1 LISHQ
6 IEHRFLIL
14 FSMPAKPAATR
25 RKKPP
30 AAGILLRYRE
40 KDSALGVSR
49 ETAARLAESLGVS
62 ETQVIHVALAQL
74 ARQTLP
80 RYAVDSGPLTD
91 EQYNVIRTQVPQ
103 KGFTS
108 TRKRLY

>member
-1 LISHQ
+1 MS
-6 IEHRFLIL
+6 
-14 FSMPAKPAATR
+14 AKSTTTR

-30 AAGILLRYRE
+30 ASGILLRYRE

-49 ETAARLAESLGVS
+49 ETAISLAESLGVS

-80 RYAVDSGPLTD
+80 RYGVDNGPMTD
-91 EQYNVIRTQVPQ
+91 EQYGAIEKQVPQ
-103 KGFTS
+103 QGFS
-108 TRKRLY
+108 SSRKRLY

>member
-1 LISHQ
+1 
-6 IEHRFLIL
+6 
-14 FSMPAKPAATR
+14 MPAKPATTR

-30 AAGILLRYRE
+30 IAGILLRYRE

-49 ETAARLAESLGVS
+49 ETAPKLAESLGVS

-80 RYAVDSGPLTD
+80 RYEVDNGPLTD
-91 EQYNVIRTQVPQ
+91 EQYNAIEKQVPQ
-103 KGFTS
+103 EGFTS
-108 TRKRLY
+108 TRKRLF

>member
-1 LISHQ
+1 
-6 IEHRFLIL
+6 
-14 FSMPAKPAATR
+14 MPARTATR

-30 AAGILLRYRE
+30 SSGILLRYRD

-49 ETAARLAESLGVS
+49 ETASRLAETLGVS

-80 RYAVDSGPLTD
+80 RYEIDNGPLTD
-91 EQYNVIRTQVPQ
+91 EHYDAIEQQVPQ
-103 KGFTS
+103 EGFTS
-108 TRKRLY
+108 KRKRLY

>member
-1 LISHQ
+1 
-6 IEHRFLIL
+6 
-14 FSMPAKPAATR
+14 MPARTASR

-30 AAGILLRYRE
+30 SSGILLRYRD

-49 ETAARLAESLGVS
+49 ETASRLAETLGVS

-80 RYAVDSGPLTD
+80 RYEIDNGPLTD
-91 EQYNVIRTQVPQ
+91 EHYDAIAQQVPQ
-103 KGFTS
+103 EGFTGK
-108 TRKRLY
+108 RKRLY

>member
-1 LISHQ
+1 
-6 IEHRFLIL
+6 
-14 FSMPAKPAATR
+14 MTAKTATR

-30 AAGILLRYRE
+30 SSGILLRYRD

-49 ETAARLAESLGVS
+49 ETASRLAETLGVS

-80 RYAVDSGPLTD
+80 RYEIDNGPLTD
-91 EQYNVIRTQVPQ
+91 EQYEAIEQQVPQ
-103 KGFTS
+103 EGFVS
-108 TRKRLY
+108 KRKRLY

>member
-1 LISHQ
+1 
-6 IEHRFLIL
+6 
-14 FSMPAKPAATR
+14 MPAKPATTR

-30 AAGILLRYRE
+30 ASGILLRYRE

-49 ETAARLAESLGVS
+49 ETATKLAESLGVS

-80 RYAVDSGPLTD
+80 RYEVDNGPVTD
-91 EQYNVIRTQVPQ
+91 EQYLAMKKQVPQ
-103 KGFTS
+103 EGFTS

>member
-1 LISHQ
+1 
-6 IEHRFLIL
+6 
-14 FSMPAKPAATR
+14 MPAKSATTR

-30 AAGILLRYRE
+30 ATGILLRYRD

-49 ETAARLAESLGVS
+49 ETATRLAESLGVS

-80 RYAVDSGPLTD
+80 RYELDNGPLSD
-91 EQYNVIRTQVPQ
+91 AQYNAIKKQVPQ
-103 KGFTS
+103 AGFTS

>member
-1 LISHQ
+1 
-6 IEHRFLIL
+6 
-14 FSMPAKPAATR
+14 MPAKPAAAR

-30 AAGILLRYRE
+30 ATGILLRYRE

-49 ETAARLAESLGVS
+49 ETATKLAESLGVS

-80 RYAVDSGPLTD
+80 RYEVDNGPLTD
-91 EQYNVIRTQVPQ
+91 AQYAAIEKQVPQ
-103 KGFTS
+103 EGFTS

>member
-1 LISHQ
+1 
-6 IEHRFLIL
+6 
-14 FSMPAKPAATR
+14 MPAKPAPTTGRR

-30 AAGILLRYRE
+30 TAGILLRYRE

-49 ETAARLAESLGVS
+49 ETATKLAESLGVS

-80 RYAVDSGPLTD
+80 RYEVDNGPLSD
-91 EQYNVIRTQVPQ
+91 EHYNTIAKQIPQ
-103 KGFTS
+103 EGFTS